1 MKKFSKILN
10 QINNKPKC
18 YAHYYKD
25 FNKRCDCYDK
35 CKYTPPPAIIQPI
48 SIENKYSSNLSIYY
62 LEEKELVA

>member
-35 CKYTPPPAIIQPI
+35 CK
-48 SIENKYSSNLSIYY
+48 
-62 LEEKELVA
+62 